1 MECPNCHTNDNLAVH
16 VRPIEAIL
24 GIASMDDD
32 AVVARAADV
41 RMMNVGMETP
51 EMHCNN
57 CGHRW
62 RPAGVTIDIQ
72 P

>member
-16 VRPIEAIL
+16 VQPIEAIL
-24 GIASMDDD
+24 GITAMDDST
-32 AVVARAADV
+32 VVAGASRV
-41 RMMNVGMETP
+41 LMMNVGMETAQV
-51 EMHCNN
+51 HCNN

-62 RPAGVTIDIQ
+62 RPPGVSIDIQ